1 MTLVDFNEQ
10 FFNIFM
16 KIESETVTVFNGC
29 GNKQSFP
36 IDQEI
41 ASAIIANFENVSV
54 PSQYAIYEKTIL

>member
-1 MTLVDFNEQ
+1 
-10 FFNIFM
+10 M
-16 KIESETVTVFNGC
+16 KIEIETITVLNSGE
-29 GNKQSFP
+29 NKQSFP